1 MDVITHQI
9 LGGLAVTAIIIV
21 VVLTVIVGWCSAMFC
36 TWLFALPRANPFK
49 RGQLKR
55 RMIEALI
62 FTTVGPGSGF
72 LCLWV
77 AGGIFAFLG
86 LPGLFVGFT
95 IPIVILA
102 CVINDLDFSQA
113 LLFSLSYI
121 FIWFAAFW
129 LIGWVFGASPPEE
142 DETVAIL
149 QWIMDNGRYL
159 ASCLR

>member
-1 MDVITHQI
+1 MDLITEQI
-9 LGGLAVTAIIIV
+9 LGGLVVSAIIMV
-21 VVLTVIVGWCSAMFC
+21 VIVTVFVGWGSAMFC
-36 TWLFALPRANPFK
+36 TWLFAPPRANPFK

-55 RMIEALI
+55 RMVEALI

-72 LCLWV
+72 LFLWV
-77 AGGIFAFLG
+77 AGGIFAWLG

-95 IPIVILA
+95 IPIIVLA

-113 LLFSLSYI
+113 VLFSLSYI

-129 LIGWVFGASPPEE
+129 LIGWLFGASPPEG

-159 ASCLR
+159 ASYLR